1 MSPKAPQ
8 EAVMRRLF
16 VFLTVE
22 RCAKELRSEPL
33 HGFFSGMRDAFPEVM
48 TVRSRA
54 MAEDLKSSL
63 PARRS

>member
-1 MSPKAPQ
+1 
-8 EAVMRRLF
+8 MRRLF
-16 VFLTVE
+16 VFLTAE
-22 RCAKELRSEPL
+22 RCAKEQRSEPL